1 MAAVVV
7 VNILLTL
14 ATYNLLIIDLYL
26 VNTYTDTGI
35 VRYTQNCNV
44 ELTMTDG
51 DDTLYSYILYYIA
64 AAENSII
71 LLHTVSGQS
80 GGTRGDGGN
89 SFTPYRFFL
98 VFDSIQLHSFYVL
111 GNCCR
116 RVGLSNKPD
125 GTRVHA
131 VLTLMLSKYFSVMS
145 D

>member
-1 MAAVVV
+1 MAAVV

-14 ATYNLLIIDLYL
+14 ATYNLLITDLYL

-51 DDTLYSYILYYIA
+51 DDTLYSYILCYIA

-111 GNCCR
+111 GN
-116 RVGLSNKPD
+116 V
-125 GTRVHA
+125 A
-131 VLTLMLSKYFSVMS
+131 VVSVSATNQMALES
-145 D
+145 MPYLPSCSPNTSR

>member
-1 MAAVVV
+1 MAAVV

-14 ATYNLLIIDLYL
+14 ATYNLLITDLYL

-71 LLHTVSGQS
+71 LVTYRIRAVWWY
-80 GGTRGDGGN
+80 TR
-89 SFTPYRFFL
+89 
-98 VFDSIQLHSFYVL
+98 
-111 GNCCR
+111 
-116 RVGLSNKPD
+116 
-125 GTRVHA
+125 
-131 VLTLMLSKYFSVMS
+131 
-145 D
+145 